1 MSSICP
7 SCGRESPP
15 EFRHCGFC
23 GAALAVTPVERRKL
37 ATLVFCDLS
46 GSTALGESI
55 DPEATRSLMLSY
67 FGEMR
72 AALERHGGTV
82 EKFVGDAVLAVFGV
96 PEAHEDDA
104 LRACRA
110 AIEMQARLAA
120 LNERFER
127 QLGRRIALRIGVNT
141 GEVVAGDASSR
152 ETFVTGDPVNVAA
165 RLEQAARPGE
175 VLLGERTY
183 QLVHRAVDA
192 ERVESLQVKGKS
204 EPIAAY
210 RLLGASEVGLVPRGS
225 STPFAG
231 REEQLQ
237 VLEREFERVV
247 ADGACRLVTITGE
260 PGVGKSRLTAELV
273 ARVGA
278 GARVVRGRCL
288 PYGEGITFWPIGE
301 IVRELAGV
309 HEDHSRGEARELL
322 EARVA
327 AAPNA
332 RVVAA
337 KIAQLLGLAE
347 GTATA
352 PETEWAIRHFL
363 RACALDQP
371 LVVVVDDIHWAEP
384 TLLGLLAALPAA
396 ITDAPILV
404 LCLAR
409 PELLEQVPS
418 WDVAIRLEP
427 LGGRDIDGLLES
439 LLGPSPP
446 AVRARLADASAG
458 NPLFAEELVAMLVD
472 DGTLRLSDE
481 GCSVV
486 GDLEALQ
493 LPASLHALLSARLD
507 RLDAEA
513 RATLTCG
520 AVEGE
525 VFHSGAVAELAD
537 TAAHGTIPAHL
548 QRLVD
553 RDLVRAATA
562 SFVGETAFRFKH
574 MLVRDAA
581 YRETAKRIRATLHE
595 QFARWL
601 ERMAG
606 DRVTEYEEVLG
617 YHLEQSYR
625 YRAELGALDGAART
639 IGANAAARLAAAGRR
654 AFARGDVAAASNL
667 LGRAAALV
675 PESSAERIEIL
686 LQLVEP
692 LAVSGTVSRAREVA
706 DEAVR
711 TAEQLDD
718 ERLLTRAG
726 IEQTWLRVYAEGER
740 PEVSTLPQLEHS
752 IGVFERAGDDS
763 AIARACEVEA
773 MVHYYYGRLS
783 DAASAS
789 ERGFVHA
796 ERARDA
802 QQEGNHRLVR
812 TVSAQW
818 GFTPL
823 DRVEEMLV
831 SDLDWAR
838 EHGSLGVEAKT
849 TLRLALVRTAR
860 GDPGE
865 GERLFARGL
874 ASAGELGMS
883 IWAASFVGC
892 WIWGLTDDP
901 AVAEPRLQA
910 SYDALEAAG
919 RRNVLSTVA
928 TIFAECRYRQARYDE
943 ADALLDVAAGAG
955 ADDDFVTQVRLR
967 AGRAKLH
974 ARRGELA
981 TADAEARAA
990 VELAER
996 TEYVDLRGDGLLAL
1010 GEVLRLAGR
1019 EEEATA
1025 AIAAAHA
1032 LWQAKGNVVWA
1043 ARAQLLLADVYGAAL
1058 VRGARDE

>member
-1 MSSICP
+1 
-7 SCGRESPP
+7 
-15 EFRHCGFC
+15 
-23 GAALAVTPVERRKL
+23 
-37 ATLVFCDLS
+37 
-46 GSTALGESI
+46 
-55 DPEATRSLMLSY
+55 
-67 FGEMR
+67 
-72 AALERHGGTV
+72 
-82 EKFVGDAVLAVFGV
+82 
-96 PEAHEDDA
+96 
-104 LRACRA
+104 RA

-337 KIAQLLGLAE
+337 KIAQLLGLTE

-446 AVRARLADASAG
+446 AV
-458 NPLFAEELVAMLVD
+458 
-472 DGTLRLSDE
+472 
-481 GCSVV
+481 
-486 GDLEALQ
+486 
-493 LPASLHALLSARLD
+493 
-507 RLDAEA
+507 
-513 RATLTCG
+513 
-520 AVEGE
+520 
-525 VFHSGAVAELAD
+525 
-537 TAAHGTIPAHL
+537 
-548 QRLVD
+548 
-553 RDLVRAATA
+553 
-562 SFVGETAFRFKH
+562 
-574 MLVRDAA
+574 
-581 YRETAKRIRATLHE
+581 
-595 QFARWL
+595 
-601 ERMAG
+601 
-606 DRVTEYEEVLG
+606 
-617 YHLEQSYR
+617 
-625 YRAELGALDGAART
+625 
-639 IGANAAARLAAAGRR
+639 
-654 AFARGDVAAASNL
+654 
-667 LGRAAALV
+667 
-675 PESSAERIEIL
+675 
-686 LQLVEP
+686 
-692 LAVSGTVSRAREVA
+692 
-706 DEAVR
+706 
-711 TAEQLDD
+711 
-718 ERLLTRAG
+718 
-726 IEQTWLRVYAEGER
+726 
-740 PEVSTLPQLEHS
+740 
-752 IGVFERAGDDS
+752 
-763 AIARACEVEA
+763 
-773 MVHYYYGRLS
+773 
-783 DAASAS
+783 
-789 ERGFVHA
+789 
-796 ERARDA
+796 
-802 QQEGNHRLVR
+802 
-812 TVSAQW
+812 
-818 GFTPL
+818 
-823 DRVEEMLV
+823 
-831 SDLDWAR
+831 
-838 EHGSLGVEAKT
+838 
-849 TLRLALVRTAR
+849 
-860 GDPGE
+860 
-865 GERLFARGL
+865 
-874 ASAGELGMS
+874 
-883 IWAASFVGC
+883 
-892 WIWGLTDDP
+892 
-901 AVAEPRLQA
+901 
-910 SYDALEAAG
+910 
-919 RRNVLSTVA
+919 
-928 TIFAECRYRQARYDE
+928 
-943 ADALLDVAAGAG
+943 
-955 ADDDFVTQVRLR
+955 
-967 AGRAKLH
+967 
-974 ARRGELA
+974 
-981 TADAEARAA
+981 
-990 VELAER
+990 
-996 TEYVDLRGDGLLAL
+996 
-1010 GEVLRLAGR
+1010 
-1019 EEEATA
+1019 
-1025 AIAAAHA
+1025 
-1032 LWQAKGNVVWA
+1032 
-1043 ARAQLLLADVYGAAL
+1043 
-1058 VRGARDE
+1058 